1 MVDWSESLAAET
13 DLLRIDFLVTRK
25 NKSNNNL
32 DNESESNSS
41 ENDNIN
47 KKDDNDS
54 HENDNINKKD
64 DNDSHE
70 NDNINKKDLNGG
82 DDNFCVASEMCTF
95 LWPESRFFGNAY
107 EMMEQLL
114 LEYHNVPMEGG
125 EGS

>member
-41 ENDNIN
+41 
-47 KKDDNDS
+47 
-54 HENDNINKKD
+54 ENDNINKKD

-114 LEYHNVPMEGG
+114 LEYHNMPLEGG
-125 EGS
+125 EKS